1 MNKKITV
8 SKDKKI
14 VKANQKTRE
23 KNKQK
28 VI

>member
-8 SKDKKI
+8 SKEKKK
-14 VKANQKTRE
+14 VKANWKTRE